1 MKLSRGTSSLLFYT
15 GIFMLFVWTT
25 RLYTF
30 ISIDLQQSE
39 GYLPWVHFPLVV
51 ISLAIGGYLT
61 YLGIKG
67 RRANRRGD

>member
-1 MKLSRGTSSLLFYT
+1 
-15 GIFMLFVWTT
+15 MLFVWST

-51 ISLAIGGYLT
+51 ISLAIGVYLS
-61 YLGIKG
+61 YLGIRG
-67 RRANRRGD
+67 RRANRRAG